1 METETQQIDVTNID
15 DINLLKSIIASLKS
29 NLTVM
34 TVDRDN
40 NKTMRFEGRQKHERD
55 IERISDALIK
65 EAGDRNWCDAYD
77 EFITDLNKELN
88 IELKTREKE
97 YEVEIEVTQKRTQRV
112 TVTITAL
119 SEEDA
124 REIVE
129 DDPSNYYEDK
139 VNDYDWDVED
149 EDSEIVD
156 VTEQ

>member
-1 METETQQIDVTNID
+1 METETQNIDVTNID

-55 IERISDALIK
+55 IELIGNALLEQAK
-65 EAGDRNWCDAYD
+65 DRDWCSQYD
-77 EFITDLNKELN
+77 EFITDLNKELSV
-88 IELKTREKE
+88 ELKTREKE
-97 YEVEIEVTQKRTQRV
+97 YEVEIEVTRKQVQKV
-112 TVTITAL
+112 TVTITAND
-119 SEEDA
+119 EDHA
-124 REIVE
+124 RELIN
-129 DDPSNYYEDK
+129 DDPSNYYEDQI
-139 VNDYDWDVED
+139 NNYDWDVED